1 MNTQKIME
9 SIPDYLEYLSNIG
22 YSKFII
28 NTNVSVTNRFKSYCL
43 SENVKNIDSEVI
55 NNFYSTILKVQ
66 ELKGTYRYV
75 VKRVINGLL
84 DYADNKNIKT
94 CYCTVIAIKLNSSN
108 YDKLLNDYNKKIIE
122 KLDITKESKKRKNR
136 CITSFLNYLVDNNI
150 MDISLLTEENLVN
163 YLNSIKDRFNKK
175 TLSIYL
181 GSIKEFTNYLY
192 VNNLNNNYIG
202 HNLFIANKSRD
213 LTPEYF
219 SKKELQQILNRIDIH
234 KKNGKLHYLVILLL
248 ITYGLRIG
256 DIVNLKF
263 ENIDFEKDTI
273 NIIQAKTQK
282 ELTLYLAEQVKYAI
296 LDYVKN
302 ERPSDIDNQYIFI
315 TIHRPYRP
323 YTFSNIDSVIVNL
336 IKKSGV
342 NTEGKKL
349 GSRIFRHSLATNMIN
364 NNISLNGIQSIL
376 GHTTSNTT
384 AKYITRDINKLE
396 LLTLE
401 VINDE

>member
-1 MNTQKIME
+1 M
-9 SIPDYLEYLSNIG
+9 
-22 YSKFII
+22 
-28 NTNVSVTNRFKSYCL
+28 
-43 SENVKNIDSEVI
+43 
-55 NNFYSTILKVQ
+55 
-66 ELKGTYRYV
+66 
-75 VKRVINGLL
+75 
-84 DYADNKNIKT
+84 
-94 CYCTVIAIKLNSSN
+94 
-108 YDKLLNDYNKKIIE
+108 
-122 KLDITKESKKRKNR
+122 
-136 CITSFLNYLVDNNI
+136 
-150 MDISLLTEENLVN
+150 
-163 YLNSIKDRFNKK
+163 
-175 TLSIYL
+175 
-181 GSIKEFTNYLY
+181 
-192 VNNLNNNYIG
+192 
-202 HNLFIANKSRD
+202 
-213 LTPEYF
+213 
-219 SKKELQQILNRIDIH
+219 
-234 KKNGKLHYLVILLL
+234 L

-282 ELTLYLAEQVKYAI
+282 ELTLYLTEQVKYAI

-315 TIHRPYRP
+315 AIHRTYRP